1 MDGVPRAFPEC
12 SQSVPRV
19 FLEPSRSSHSPS
31 CPHKDGGVPPPI
43 SLTFC
48 CNLGFSQRCNEM
60 FVHMHV
66 CPFVSSSSHPLAP
79 PSITP
84 PPPPHNLFTS
94 LAHVRAAMLAV
105 HIPPVNDPA
114 QITDIKASG
123 KCSGVEQAHVHVP
136 TFPCCTHVC
145 ANTDTCLNMYER
157 AVFKRDEISRGCF
170 PQESGT
176 SACTRA
182 LSTYFQIWRTRRFWD
197 QDATCQTVSRA
208 PPQCCRAHLEISR
221 SINWP

>member
-1 MDGVPRAFPEC
+1 MKC
-12 SQSVPRV
+12 SCTCASVHLSPAP
-19 FLEPSRSSHSPS
+19 LIPSL
-31 CPHKDGGVPPPI
+31 PPP
-43 SLTFC
+43 SL
-48 CNLGFSQRCNEM
+48 L
-60 FVHMHV
+60 
-66 CPFVSSSSHPLAP
+66 PLLP
-79 PSITP
+79 PS
-84 PPPPHNLFTS
+84 HNLFTS
-94 LAHVRAAMLAV
+94 SARVRAAILAV
-105 HIPPVNDPA
+105 HLPPVNDPA
-114 QITDIKASG
+114 QITNIKASG

-136 TFPCCTHVC
+136 TFPCCTPVR

-176 SACTRA
+176 SACTGACTCA
-182 LSTYFQIWRTRRFWD
+182 LSTCYSQIWRTRRFWD